1 MAMQRAINQN
11 GEDSYIWI
19 VEKRDGNT
27 YFCPHCKA
35 QVNPRKGDERVHHF
49 AHVPGSACAF
59 SGTGESKKHVDM
71 KENFFKHLKKYR
83 PELKVDMEAILIPG
97 RRADMVIY
105 ENDQPFV
112 VEFQASKIEREEL
125 IARTKDYSKANIPV
139 LWIFHISRVKLH
151 DFKKNQTGRI
161 SNELVY
167 LNNADSLYVLND
179 KGFIQKCSL
188 RKKAN
193 RQETFYINFY
203 NAQRIFKFNKVVMN
217 PPDKQTLYLCQLEKD
232 SIQSEKFYYYG
243 YLFKTNINSLPN
255 YYNVKLEL
263 ERFIKNGNLYIYDN
277 KDHNNEGVYMFNCFI
292 RLEDS
297 FENRYHLNDGICYL
311 FQNPLT
317 TDEIINLQQ
326 VQLSK
331 KNLSDKTKEDN
342 SAYRAKE
349 ITIEPTT
356 TPRING
362 DNIYCPDPQK
372 KNIQQKK
379 VNSKA
384 QNVKAPYLVKKKDVP
399 KLTISNEVNKT
410 STLQQIAA
418 TTNETDENLNKKIQ
432 TSKYHTLQNN
442 PIKNRY
448 SETKHQ
454 NKKLTI
460 FQKLKNLIN
469 NLFK

>member
-1 MAMQRAINQN
+1 MAMQRAKNQN

-19 VEKRDGNT
+19 AEKGDGNT

-35 QVNPRKGDERVHHF
+35 QVNTKKGNERIHHF

-59 SGTGESKKHVDM
+59 SATGESKKHADM

-83 PELKVDMEAILIPG
+83 PELKVDMEEILIPR

-125 IARTKDYSKANIPV
+125 IARTKDYSEAKIPV
-139 LWIFHISRVKLH
+139 LWIFHISRVKLD
-151 DFKKNQTGRI
+151 DFKKNQTERI

-188 RKKAN
+188 IKKAN
-193 RQETFYINFY
+193 RKETFYINFY

-243 YLFKTNINSLPN
+243 YLFKSNKKSFLN
-255 YYNVKLEL
+255 YYTVKLEL
-263 ERFIKNGNLYIYDN
+263 EHFIKNGNLYIYDN
-277 KDHNNEGVYMFNCFI
+277 KDHNNEGLYMFNCFI

-297 FENRYHLNDGICYL
+297 FENRYHLNNGICYL
-311 FQNPLT
+311 FQKPLS

-326 VQLSK
+326 VQSSK
-331 KNLSDKTKEDN
+331 AILFDKMEEEDPT
-342 SAYRAKE
+342 YCAKE
-349 ITIEPTT
+349 NTIDPTI
-356 TPRING
+356 TPRINRKKI
-362 DNIYCPDPQK
+362 NCPYPQK
-372 KNIQQKK
+372 KNIQLKK
-379 VNSKA
+379 VNSKV
-384 QNVKAPYLVKKKDVP
+384 QTVKAPYLLQKKDVP
-399 KLTISNEVNKT
+399 KLTISNEVRKT
-410 STLQQIAA
+410 NTLQQIAA
-418 TTNETDENLNKKIQ
+418 TTSEANTNSNKKIQ
-432 TSKYHTLQNN
+432 PSNHYILEKKS
-442 PIKNRY
+442 IKNIHL
-448 SETKHQ
+448 ETKNQ

-460 FQKLKNLIN
+460 FQKLKSFIN
-469 NLFK
+469 SLFK